1 MNPVDMGIGWAQRAV
16 YEALTSDGGITIDS
30 VAVPVR
36 ADVMPNQQPP
46 YILLTN
52 RAEDRWNV
60 HSGLGSDVIIAVEVI
75 TRGNGHYERAQL
87 HEIMNQ
93 VRARLDHQGIQITP
107 QTYPPIPAPE
117 PTATFSAV
125 ELPTVSA
132 NMTYGLRSANPVPG
146 FSIGF
151 DAGSYSFIGW
161 FKPNQSTATQILTIA
176 TSSYGDC
183 LRYQTSNTATTF
195 GIVDNKGRWT
205 TYTLSHS
212 ALGTDWRMISS
223 TYDRATIRLSI
234 DGAAFAKTATV
245 RPSKTGVN
253 FVLPSQGVQYAD
265 IGIYTGLLSDADIA
279 EYRAALPM
287 NPLNQSE
294 WTTADTGLSP
304 LCHYRFQSGDDLLKD
319 GMGVSDLT
327 LYGTGISA
335 TEHDDKH
342 YLPPDYEPE
351 PTPVPPETVPTIN
364 GCLFESA
371 LIIDEPDGETL
382 RGESRYRIYLRAP
395 SGD

>member
-1 MNPVDMGIGWAQRAV
+1 MA
-16 YEALTSDGGITIDS
+16 
-30 VAVPVR
+30 
-36 ADVMPNQQPP
+36 
-46 YILLTN
+46 
-52 RAEDRWNV
+52 
-60 HSGLGSDVIIAVEVI
+60 GLSKTEK
-75 TRGNGHYERAQL
+75 
-87 HEIMNQ
+87 
-93 VRARLDHQGIQITP
+93 
-107 QTYPPIPAPE
+107 
-117 PTATFSAV
+117 
-125 ELPTVSA
+125 
-132 NMTYGLRSANPVPG
+132 
-146 FSIGF
+146 SI
-151 DAGSYSFIGW
+151 IGW
-161 FKPNQSTATQILTIA
+161 FKPNQSTKTQILTTCNYNWSANQTELSISDTQVLLNQFYYD
-176 TSSYGDC
+176 TSFVG
-183 LRYQTSNTATTF
+183 RHWEQT
-195 GIVDNKGRWT
+195 
-205 TYTLSHS
+205 YEHS
-212 ALGTDWRMISS
+212 SLGTDWRMIALTRNQNPLPSKPI
-223 TYDRATIRLSI
+223 TYISI
-234 DGAAFAKTATV
+234 DGSELAAMEDVESPQDPHTYAQF
-245 RPSKTGVN
+245 SN
-253 FVLPSQGVQYAD
+253 FMLPSQGVQYAD
-265 IGIYTGLLSDADIA
+265 IGIYVGLLSDADIA

-304 LCHYRFQSGDDLLKD
+304 LCHYRFQPGDDLLKD

>member
-93 VRARLDHQGIQITP
+93 VRARLDPQGIQITP
-107 QTYPPIPAPE
+107 QTYP
-117 PTATFSAV
+117 
-125 ELPTVSA
+125 
-132 NMTYGLRSANPVPG
+132 
-146 FSIGF
+146 
-151 DAGSYSFIGW
+151 
-161 FKPNQSTATQILTIA
+161 
-176 TSSYGDC
+176 
-183 LRYQTSNTATTF
+183 
-195 GIVDNKGRWT
+195 
-205 TYTLSHS
+205 
-212 ALGTDWRMISS
+212 
-223 TYDRATIRLSI
+223 
-234 DGAAFAKTATV
+234 
-245 RPSKTGVN
+245 
-253 FVLPSQGVQYAD
+253 
-265 IGIYTGLLSDADIA
+265 
-279 EYRAALPM
+279 
-287 NPLNQSE
+287 
-294 WTTADTGLSP
+294 
-304 LCHYRFQSGDDLLKD
+304 
-319 GMGVSDLT
+319 
-327 LYGTGISA
+327 
-335 TEHDDKH
+335 
-342 YLPPDYEPE
+342 

>member
-16 YEALTSDGGITIDS
+16 YEALTSDGGITVDS
-30 VAVPVR
+30 TTVPVR

-60 HSGLGSDVIIAVEVI
+60 HSGLGSEVIIAVEVI

-93 VRARLDHQGIQITP
+93 VRARLDHQGIQITA
-107 QTYPPIPAPE
+107 QTYPPIPAPI
-117 PTATFSAV
+117 TATFDSVAMPDV
-125 ELPTVSA
+125 GDATEGLRGLGAAGLLTSNQRAIVLWANIAEYNRALMAFGKGDWATRYMFFGQTNATTVSLYTA
-132 NMTYGLRSANPVPG
+132 DGVSGRIKTFTTPSVSLGWHCYILYM
-146 FSIGF
+146 
-151 DAGSYSFIGW
+151 YST
-161 FKPNQSTATQILTIA
+161 NAAYLS
-176 TSSYGDC
+176 
-183 LRYQTSNTATTF
+183 
-195 GIVDNKGRWT
+195 VDGEP
-205 TYTLSHS
+205 Y
-212 ALGTDWRMISS
+212 I
-223 TYDRATIRLSI
+223 
-234 DGAAFAKTATV
+234 
-245 RPSKTGVN
+245 TGVN
-253 FVLPSQGVQYAD
+253 ANPFLPFTYTAD
-265 IGIYTGLLSDADIA
+265 IDRIIFQANGTDRSQF
-279 EYRAALPM
+279 ALYNAPWTD
-287 NPLNQSE
+287 NDTVAYFEDLPLE
-294 WTTADTGLSP
+294 PRDLTTWKTPTHDESP
-304 LCHYRFQSGDDLLKD
+304 IVYYPFLQGDDRLTD
-319 GMGVSDLT
+319 AMENVDLELGEGIT
-327 LYGTGISA
+327 LTA
-335 TEHDDKH
+335 TERN